1 MRFWNKLALQ
11 CRRNRL
17 ERAMAEEMQTHLDG
31 LAERNI
37 AAGMSPEEARYA
49 AQRAFGGVEQIKER
63 ARDER
68 GWVLIGEL
76 LQDIKF
82 GFRSLRKSPGFA
94 TVALLTIAIGI
105 GANAAI
111 FSFIDSVVLKPLP
124 YPDPEGIVRV
134 YEKPP
139 TGGWGGVSAL
149 NFLDWQQKSRPFKYL
164 AAFCMSSAI
173 LTGVDEPLQI
183 PGMKVSVH
191 YFDIS
196 ATTAELGRTFVEGED
211 QPGRDRVAVLTHS
224 LWVSR
229 FVSDPDIVGKTLI
242 LDGEP
247 HTVIGVLK
255 AAPGLDNGWVKI
267 WRPLAF
273 VPGNKTRNFHWL
285 GVLGRLNPGVTLGQA
300 QAQMTAL
307 AISIAHDFPKSNKGW
322 GIGLLPLTESYVDGG
337 TTQSLYVL
345 MAAVGMVLL
354 IACANLANLT
364 LSRGVSRER
373 EAAIRAALGA
383 GRGRLLRQFLT
394 ESLLLSGAGGAL
406 GILAAYFGIAGMKAA
421 TPPNWLNAEAVPMLD
436 GRVVLFALGLTVVTG
451 LVFGLVPALRAS
463 RPDLNRSIKQGGIGS
478 SSGRSGNK
486 LRSVL
491 VVVEV
496 ALATVLLGGA
506 GFLIRSFVKMQ
517 HVDTGFDATNVVT
530 AWFPIPQERY
540 PNAAAFNAYLRRVQE
555 RVKTLPEVREAAF
568 TSSLPMEGW
577 GYSMPFQIVGAKA
590 VDMANRPSC
599 FVKMIS
605 PSYFNAIG
613 MKMVK
618 GRPLNERDVTGS
630 TPAIVINQSMAK
642 KYFDGV
648 DPIGK
653 QVSVQEIVFG
663 KTQLGPEIPWEVV
676 GVVADEKIGGLGQP
690 NDENPG
696 YYVSDEQ
703 AAQFQQAIVVRGNL
717 PPSSFQLSVNK
728 AVHEVNKDQV
738 LDDMKTL
745 ETVKAQSLSNDRLRS
760 SLLSLFAA
768 VALVLAAI
776 GLYGVIAYSVVQR
789 TQEIGIRSA
798 LGASSGDIL
807 RMVLGSGL
815 TLTGIGLLVGIA
827 GAIAM
832 SHFLA
837 SLLVN
842 VHGYDP
848 VTLGSVAATLIATA
862 TIACLIPARRAVRVN
877 PIIALRIE

>member
-1 MRFWNKLALQ
+1 M
-11 CRRNRL
+11 
-17 ERAMAEEMQTHLDG
+17 
-31 LAERNI
+31 
-37 AAGMSPEEARYA
+37 
-49 AQRAFGGVEQIKER
+49 
-63 ARDER
+63 
-68 GWVLIGEL
+68 GEL

-124 YPDPEGIVRV
+124 YPDPEGIVRL
-134 YEKPP
+134 YEKRPN
-139 TGGWGGVSAL
+139 GGSNAVSTL
-149 NFLDWQQKSRPFKYL
+149 NFLDWQQKGRPFRYL
-164 AAFCMSSAI
+164 AAYCGSSAI
-173 LTGVDEPLQI
+173 LTGAGEPLQI
-183 PGMKVSVH
+183 PGMKVSAH

-196 ATTAELGRTFVEGED
+196 ATTAQLGRTFVEGED
-211 QPGRDRVAVLTHS
+211 QPGRDHVAVLTHS

-229 FVSDPDIVGKTLI
+229 FASDPDIVGKTLI

-255 AAPGLDNGWVKI
+255 AAPGQDNGWVKI

-273 VPGNKTRNFHWL
+273 EPWDKTRDYHWI
-285 GVLGRLNPGVTLGQA
+285 GVLGRLKPGVSLSQA

-322 GIGLLPLTESYVDGG
+322 GIGMLSLAESYVDGD
-337 TTQSLYVL
+337 TTQSLYLL

-364 LSRGVSRER
+364 LARGVSRER

-394 ESLLLSGAGGAL
+394 ESLLLSGAGGVL
-406 GILAAYFGIAGMKAA
+406 GILVAHFGIAGMTAA
-421 TPPNWLNAEAVPMLD
+421 MPPYWLNAEAVPALD
-436 GRVVLFALGLTVVTG
+436 GRVVMFALALTIVTG

-463 RPDLNRSIKQGGIGS
+463 RPDLSHSIKQGGIAS

-506 GFLIRSFVKMQ
+506 GLLIRSFVQMQ
-517 HVDTGFDATNVVT
+517 QVDTGFDATNVIT
-530 AWFPIPQERY
+530 AWFPITQQRY
-540 PNAAAFNAYLRRVQE
+540 PTAAVFNGYLRRVQE
-555 RVKTLPEVREAAF
+555 RVKALPGVREVAF
-568 TSSLPMEGW
+568 TSCLPIEGW
-577 GYSMPFQIVGAKA
+577 GYGMPFQIVGSKV

-605 PSYFNAIG
+605 PSYFDAIG

-618 GRPLNERDVTGS
+618 GRPLNERDVTGAS
-630 TPAIVINQSMAK
+630 PAIVINQSMAK
-642 KYFDGV
+642 KYFEGV

-663 KTQLGPEIPWEVV
+663 KSQFGSEIPWEVV

-696 YYVSDEQ
+696 YYVSNEQ
-703 AAQFQQAIVVRGNL
+703 VPQFQQAIVVRGNL

-738 LDDMKTL
+738 LDDVKTL
-745 ETVKAQSLSNDRLRS
+745 EMVKAQSLSNDRLRS
-760 SLLSLFAA
+760 SLLSLFAV

-798 LGASSGDIL
+798 LGATSGDIL
-807 RMVLGSGL
+807 RMVLRSGL
-815 TLTGIGLLVGIA
+815 KLTGIGLLLGIA

-832 SHFLA
+832 AHFLA

-848 VTLGSVAATLIATA
+848 LTLGCVAATLMATA
-862 TIACLIPARRAVRVN
+862 TIACLLPARRAVRVN
-877 PIIALRIE
+877 PIIALRID